1 MKKRILRIVGII
13 LILGLAGGI
22 YYIHLLTP
30 IITGYAAKNLAS
42 GVFVGNRTQE
52 SIESTDLNFSFIK
65 YTNNRVDFEKKEVT
79 SRFLWASSKAI
90 YIEGF
95 GCTLVRGN
103 EDEIRNHPYTIVP
116 LPAINPD
123 TVAWPAGDKLAD
135 TIPNDIDQIMLNN
148 TIVDA
153 FDDREGNK
161 GTFAIA
167 IAYKNQLIAEKYK
180 EGFSDKNHFLSWSM
194 AKSFTH
200 ALVGIMVKKGL
211 MDIKQPADIPV
222 WKNDKRAAITIENL
236 MHMNSGL
243 EWNENY
249 GNLSDVTLMLHNVV
263 DMAEFTYNKPL
274 VVRPD
279 SVWLYNSGA
288 TNIVS
293 YLIRKKIDNDAEYY
307 AFPRREL
314 FNPTGM
320 RSAIF
325 ETDASGTLAGS
336 SYIYASMRDYVR
348 FGLLY
353 LNKGNW
359 LGQQILPEG
368 WTENAIEPANG
379 SNGRYGSFFWLNQ
392 SNDYPHVPQDLYMCQ
407 GHDGQYIYIVPSLE
421 LVVVRT
427 GFSKKGDF
435 DFPAFLTSIVACI
448 KK

>member
-180 EGFSDKNHFLSWSM
+180 EGFSDKNH
-194 AKSFTH
+194 
-200 ALVGIMVKKGL
+200 
-211 MDIKQPADIPV
+211 
-222 WKNDKRAAITIENL
+222 
-236 MHMNSGL
+236 
-243 EWNENY
+243 
-249 GNLSDVTLMLHNVV
+249 
-263 DMAEFTYNKPL
+263 
-274 VVRPD
+274 
-279 SVWLYNSGA
+279 
-288 TNIVS
+288 
-293 YLIRKKIDNDAEYY
+293 
-307 AFPRREL
+307 
-314 FNPTGM
+314 
-320 RSAIF
+320 
-325 ETDASGTLAGS
+325 
-336 SYIYASMRDYVR
+336 
-348 FGLLY
+348 
-353 LNKGNW
+353 
-359 LGQQILPEG
+359 LPE
-368 WTENAIEPANG
+368 
-379 SNGRYGSFFWLNQ
+379 L
-392 SNDYPHVPQDLYMCQ
+392 V
-407 GHDGQYIYIVPSLE
+407 DGQKFY
-421 LVVVRT
+421 
-427 GFSKKGDF
+427 
-435 DFPAFLTSIVACI
+435 ACARRHYGEERADGY
-448 KK
+448 